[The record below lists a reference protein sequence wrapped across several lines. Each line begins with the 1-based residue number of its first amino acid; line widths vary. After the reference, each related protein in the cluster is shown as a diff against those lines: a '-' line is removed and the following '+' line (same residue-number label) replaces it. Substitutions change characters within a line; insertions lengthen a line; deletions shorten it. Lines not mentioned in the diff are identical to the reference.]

1 MDDLADAVAIKK
13 LEAVAEQDEADQK
26 QMDAVAQIEEKEGKD
41 EEADSK
47 KTLKDAEVL
56 EAAAT
61 EDLKDKEDSAK
72 AELKDPEDVTAADKA
87 AVIEKKTAD
96 RDVMSLKEV
105 AGKEE
110 LDSAATEKD
119 AAQMEQDA
127 KKIGETGKED
137 LTDEEA
143 DSKALEAAGEQE
155 EAKQGKNVTALAATT
170 LATTGRCGPQT
181 KIHLPLTKDAD
192 SWSDPFAA
200 NKAHPIGRYDVKQA
214 KICGPGTFTFSPTSC
229 GRMDYKPDIFEV
241 STKEA
246 SGCKVVDLKWCSVG
260 GLGCM
265 MVDC

>member
-72 AELKDPEDVTAADKA
+72 AELKDPEDVT
-87 AVIEKKTAD
+87 
-96 RDVMSLKEV
+96 
-105 AGKEE
+105 
-110 LDSAATEKD
+110 ATEKD

-229 GRMDYKPDIFEV
+229 GRMDYKPDIFEMSPKDV
-241 STKEA
+241 S
-246 SGCKVVDLKWCSVG
+246 SGCSVVDLKWCSVG